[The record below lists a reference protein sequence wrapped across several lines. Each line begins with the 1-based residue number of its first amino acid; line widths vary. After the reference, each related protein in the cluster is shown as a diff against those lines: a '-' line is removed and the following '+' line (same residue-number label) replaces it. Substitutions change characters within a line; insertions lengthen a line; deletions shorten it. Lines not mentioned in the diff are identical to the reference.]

1 MKIIDAH
8 FHFCD
13 WEKFNEIAVAAG
25 HINSEKHL
33 RQAYADN
40 GIVHGIVM
48 GNKTLSL
55 SDHIYP
61 NFMSYCIGL
70 DSTIFNTKDIA
81 YQVALVEEHLKR
93 KTCVGIK
100 LYPGYNHFYVYEDF
114 LHPFYELA
122 RKYSKPVAVHTGLTA
137 TSDALLKYS
146 HPLTLDEAAVK
157 YPDVQFVMCHMGNP
171 FLQDAVT
178 VLEKNSN
185 VAADLSGLL
194 EGKIHDFSAFFQKK
208 HGYLQ
213 MLDNWLAYLDCYDR
227 IMFGTDWPLANLGD
241 YIIFTKNIIP
251 KEYWDNVFFKNAN
264 TIYKLGCK

>member
-1 MKIIDAH
+1 MLLSIM
-8 FHFCD
+8 
-13 WEKFNEIAVAAG
+13 
-25 HINSEKHL
+25 
-33 RQAYADN
+33 Q
-40 GIVHGIVM
+40 HGIVM

-157 YPDVQFVMCHMGNP
+157 YPDVQFVMEDMP
-171 FLQDAVT
+171 VAQASDFVFWKQKDISIV
-178 VLEKNSN
+178 VSYRYEKDENQYVITIRRFN
-185 VAADLSGLL
+185 
-194 EGKIHDFSAFFQKK
+194 
-208 HGYLQ
+208 
-213 MLDNWLAYLDCYDR
+213 NR
-227 IMFGTDWPLANLGD
+227 ILNQ
-241 YIIFTKNIIP
+241 
-251 KEYWDNVFFKNAN
+251 
-264 TIYKLGCK
+264 